1 MFEKSILVTGGAGFI
16 GTNFVA
22 YFARTY
28 PNYRLIDLDA
38 LTYAGSRCAFDAQK
52 QLPTVVPVEGDIRN
66 AELVRELL
74 EKYDITGVIH
84 FAAESHVDNSIVD
97 PLLFVDTNVNGTVA
111 LLNESLR
118 YWKRRGCLA
127 QARFH
132 HISTDEV
139 YGSLGEEGFFTEK
152 TPYAPNGP
160 YSASKAAS
168 DLLVRAYCR
177 TYGLNATIS
186 NCSNN
191 YGPYQFPEKLIP
203 LMINNVKHHKQ
214 LPVYGDGMQIR
225 DWLYVEDHCKAIDMV
240 ANGGKIGEVYNVG
253 GHNERPNIFIVKT
266 IIAQLHD
273 RLQDE
278 GISEDLIKHVAD
290 RLGHDRRY
298 GIDPT
303 KIKNDL
309 GWYPETPFEKGIVL
323 TIDWYLNHEEWMNH
337 VISGDYQRY
346 FEYDGVRYA
355 HLIDLTPGYPARY
368 VSSVAVLARADTGGL
383 ADALSTGLFCLPE
396 ETGQAL
402 AAQNHYAVLWMHPD
416 ETTSRSADWPQ

>member
-22 YFARTY
+22 YFAHTY

-38 LTYAGSRCAFDAQK
+38 LTYAGSRYAFDAQARM
-52 QLPTVVPVEGDIRN
+52 PNVVPVEGDIRN
-66 AELVRELL
+66 AELIRDLL

-118 YWKRRGCLA
+118 YWKRKSCLA

-177 TYGLNATIS
+177 TYGMNATIS

-191 YGPYQFPEKLIP
+191 YGPWQHSEKLIP
-203 LMINNVKHHKQ
+203 
-214 LPVYGDGMQIR
+214 
-225 DWLYVEDHCKAIDMV
+225 
-240 ANGGKIGEVYNVG
+240 
-253 GHNERPNIFIVKT
+253 T
-266 IIAQLHD
+266 II
-273 RLQDE
+273 R
-278 GISEDLIKHVAD
+278 K
-290 RLGHDRRY
+290 
-298 GIDPT
+298 
-303 KIKNDL
+303 
-309 GWYPETPFEKGIVL
+309 
-323 TIDWYLNHEEWMNH
+323 
-337 VISGDYQRY
+337 
-346 FEYDGVRYA
+346 
-355 HLIDLTPGYPARY
+355 
-368 VSSVAVLARADTGGL
+368 
-383 ADALSTGLFCLPE
+383 
-396 ETGQAL
+396 AL
-402 AAQNHYAVLWMHPD
+402 AHEARPLYGTVAMCA
-416 ETTSRSADWPQ
+416 TGFG

>member
-1 MFEKSILVTGGAGFI
+1 MFEKNILVTGGAGFI

-38 LTYAGSRCAFDAQK
+38 LTYAGSRSAFDAQK
-52 QLPTVVPVEGDIRN
+52 QMPNVVPVEGDIRN

-191 YGPYQFPEKLIP
+191 YGPWQHSEKLVPTIIRKALAHEAIP
-203 LMINNVKHHKQ
+203 LYGNGSNV
-214 LPVYGDGMQIR
+214 R
-225 DWLYVEDHCKAIDMV
+225 DWIWVMDHCRAVD
-240 ANGGKIGEVYNVG
+240 KIFHDGQTGESYNVG
-253 GHNERPNIFIVKT
+253 SHEEHSNLDMMRIVCRLLDRLEPWNGHN
-266 IIAQLHD
+266 
-273 RLQDE
+273 
-278 GISEDLIKHVAD
+278 
-290 RLGHDRRY
+290 
-298 GIDPT
+298 
-303 KIKNDL
+303 
-309 GWYPETPFEKGIVL
+309 
-323 TIDWYLNHEEWMNH
+323 
-337 VISGDYQRY
+337 
-346 FEYDGVRYA
+346 
-355 HLIDLTPGYPARY
+355 
-368 VSSVAVLARADTGGL
+368 
-383 ADALSTGLFCLPE
+383 
-396 ETGQAL
+396 
-402 AAQNHYAVLWMHPD
+402 
-416 ETTSRSADWPQ
+416 

>member
-52 QLPTVVPVEGDIRN
+52 QMPNVVPVEGDIRN
-66 AELVRELL
+66 AELVRDLL

-152 TPYAPNGP
+152 
-160 YSASKAAS
+160 
-168 DLLVRAYCR
+168 
-177 TYGLNATIS
+177 NALCAQRS
-186 NCSNN
+186 LF
-191 YGPYQFPEKLIP
+191 G
-203 LMINNVKHHKQ
+203 KQ
-214 LPVYGDGMQIR
+214 SRFG
-225 DWLYVEDHCKAIDMV
+225 
-240 ANGGKIGEVYNVG
+240 
-253 GHNERPNIFIVKT
+253 
-266 IIAQLHD
+266 
-273 RLQDE
+273 
-278 GISEDLIKHVAD
+278 
-290 RLGHDRRY
+290 
-298 GIDPT
+298 
-303 KIKNDL
+303 
-309 GWYPETPFEKGIVL
+309 
-323 TIDWYLNHEEWMNH
+323 
-337 VISGDYQRY
+337 
-346 FEYDGVRYA
+346 
-355 HLIDLTPGYPARY
+355 PAR
-368 VSSVAVLARADTGGL
+368 SRL
-383 ADALSTGLFCLPE
+383 LPHVRHE
-396 ETGQAL
+396 R
-402 AAQNHYAVLWMHPD
+402 D
-416 ETTSRSADWPQ
+416 DF